1 MKTYFPI
8 LLLLVVTMSAS
19 GQKTEQAYDSTLA
32 RKLGADDRGMKM
44 YVLVVLKTGPA
55 EISDKALRDSL
66 FVGHFSN
73 MEKLAAE
80 EKLILAGPMAENEKQ
95 YRGLFLFDVKTIEEA
110 EELLKGDPT
119 VTSKI
124 FDTELYQWYGSAALP
139 VYLEI
144 AERITRKN
152 P

>member
-1 MKTYFPI
+1 MKTYISI
-8 LLLLVVTMSAS
+8 LLLLVVTMSAT
-19 GQKTEQAYDSTLA
+19 GQKTEHAYDSTLA
-32 RKLGADDRGMKM
+32 RQLGADERGMKM

-80 EKLILAGPMAENEKQ
+80 KKLILAGPMAENDKQ

-139 VYLEI
+139 VYLEA
-144 AERITRKN
+144 AERITKN
-152 P
+152 NP